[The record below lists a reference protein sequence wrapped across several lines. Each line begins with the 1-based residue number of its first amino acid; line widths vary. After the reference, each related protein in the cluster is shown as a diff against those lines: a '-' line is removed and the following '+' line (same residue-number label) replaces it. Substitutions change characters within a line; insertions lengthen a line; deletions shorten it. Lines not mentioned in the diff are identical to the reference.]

1 MSRRATEPDPTGS
14 SGGFDPVAAPWFF
27 PLLVLAAVL
36 SLRIFAP
43 RIAEKTELF
52 WLDLALDV
60 RARAGMS
67 EPLDPSIRFA
77 ELEMNEEL
85 ARRFATAG
93 EYATVA
99 GILETLARLEARVVA
114 VDIIYTY
121 GRNEDQKIL
130 ADTIRRLHETTRTRF
145 VLSTSIEDRGK
156 EPHLLRSLPH
166 AGGEDFPQGIVNVPA
181 DRHWR
186 EYRLVHR
193 FSGETMPSLA
203 LAAFAASRPAAL
215 APKVTSDGI
224 MEWKVMGSD
233 GKAVARHGDDSR
245 LFLNLRHPYYD
256 DDNRYDRTLPELSK
270 GGRVWSIDQL
280 ERLANRSD
288 GASPLRDTIVFLGYG
303 SEVDGKPTTH
313 GPQEPGMLLHAT
325 ALHDLIHRTSIRPAP
340 IVIDLGFHLLVAAIA
355 VFVFARVRSKRWL
368 LLIAVV
374 GIFLILATGWI
385 AIWHQG
391 LLLLPAAVSSALL
404 WGSAVFLEVGRRW
417 TVEQRER
424 TRRDAMLG
432 FYFSP
437 AVLKQVTQNL
447 DMIRPRGGD
456 VAVLLSDLRGFT
468 TLCESGEVERVFE
481 LLNRLFAVETEA
493 ALRENGSL
501 ARFAGDQFL
510 AYWGAPEACDDAP
523 DRALRAALEIQE
535 TLQRRV
541 ENPDADE
548 IDGWLRIG
556 IGLHCGR
563 GLVGHV
569 GSRSYRDYN
578 LVGDCVNTTARIESQ
593 TKNYAAAIL
602 ASGEFMAALKAK
614 PPSLLVD
621 RVQVKGKSQATELH
635 AIFGR
640 GDNPGEEA
648 CAAYRVAFGHYEAG
662 DFAGAAD
669 AFASLTNHPHLTLAT
684 SAGVLEERCRIYLDS
699 PPANW
704 DGVHELTSK

>member
-1 MSRRATEPDPTGS
+1 MSRSASEPDPTGS
-14 SGGFDPVAAPWFF
+14 SGGFDPVSSPWFF
-27 PLLVLAAVL
+27 PLLALAAIL
-36 SLRIFAP
+36 ALRTFAP
-43 RIAEKTELF
+43 SAAEKVELF

-67 EPLDPSIRFA
+67 EPLDPAIRFA
-77 ELEMNEEL
+77 ELSVNEEI
-85 ARRFATAG
+85 ARRFATEG

-99 GILETLARLEARVVA
+99 GVLETLARLEARVVA
-114 VDIIYTY
+114 VDIIHAY
-121 GRNEDQKIL
+121 GREVDQRII
-130 ADTIRRLHETTRTRF
+130 ADTIRRIHETTRTTV
-145 VLSTSIEDRGK
+145 VLSTSIEDQA
-156 EPHLLRSLPH
+156 EPPHLLRSLPD
-166 AGGEDFPQGIVNVPA
+166 AGGGDFLQGIVNVPA

-186 EYRLVHR
+186 EYRQVYL
-193 FSGETMPSLA
+193 FGEEAMPSLA
-203 LAAFAASRPAAL
+203 LAAFTASRPAAL
-215 APKVTSDGI
+215 APQEVEAGV
-224 MEWKVMGSD
+224 MEWKIPGSD
-233 GKAVARHGDDSR
+233 GKAIVRRADEGR
-245 LFLNLRHPYYD
+245 LFLNLRHSYYD
-256 DDNRYDRTLPELSK
+256 DRYDERLPELAG
-270 GGRVWSIDQL
+270 GGRVWTIEQL
-280 ERLANRSD
+280 ERLADRS
-288 GASPLRDTIVFLGYG
+288 GADSPLRDTIVFLGYDA
-303 SEVDGKPTTH
+303 EVDGKPTTH
-313 GPQEPGMLLHAT
+313 GAQQPGMLLHGT
-325 ALHDLIHRTSIRPAP
+325 ALHDLMHETAIRPAP
-340 IVIDLGFHLLVAAIA
+340 VGVDIAFHLLIAALA
-355 VFVFARVRSKRWL
+355 AFGFSRVRKKRWL
-368 LLIAVV
+368 VLIATA
-374 GIFLILATGWI
+374 GILLTLLLGWI
-385 AIWHQG
+385 AIWHRG
-391 LLLLPAAVSSALL
+391 VLLLPAAVSSAVL
-404 WGSAVFLEVGRRW
+404 WGGAVVLEVGRRW

-437 AVLKQVTQNL
+437 AVLKLVTQNL

-510 AYWGAPEACDDAP
+510 AYWGAPEPCDDAP

-535 TLQRRV
+535 TLQQRM
-541 ENPDADE
+541 ESPAADE

-602 ASGEFMAALKAK
+602 ASGEFLSALHEK
-614 PPSLLVD
+614 PVSLLVD
-621 RVQVKGKSQATELH
+621 RVQVKGKSRATELH

-640 GDNPGEEA
+640 GDDPGEDGR
-648 CAAYRVAFGHYEAG
+648 AAYRAAFALYEAG
-662 DFAGAAD
+662 GFEEAAA
-669 AFASLTNHPHLTLAT
+669 AFLILTKHPHATLAV
-684 SAGVLEERCRIYLDS
+684 SAALLEERCRAYAS
-699 PPANW
+699 APPGKW

>member
-1 MSRRATEPDPTGS
+1 MSRRATESDPTGS

-27 PLLVLAAVL
+27 PLLVLAVLL

-43 RIAEKTELF
+43 RIAEKAELF
-52 WLDLALDV
+52 WLDLALDL

-85 ARRFATAG
+85 ARRFATDG

-121 GRNEDQKIL
+121 GRAEDQKIL
-130 ADTIRRLHETTRTRF
+130 GDTIRRLHETSRTRF
-145 VLSTSIEDRGK
+145 VLSTSIEDLGK
-156 EPHLLRSLPH
+156 EPHLRRSLPY
-166 AGGEDFPQGIVNVPA
+166 AGGEDLPQGIVNVPA

-193 FSGETMPSLA
+193 FSEETMPSLA

-215 APKVTSDGI
+215 APKVTGEGT
-224 MEWKVMGSD
+224 MEWKVMGPV
-233 GKAVARHGDDSR
+233 GKAVAWHGDDSR
-245 LFLNLRHPYYD
+245 LFLNLRHSYYED
-256 DDNRYDRTLPELSK
+256 AYDRTLPELSE
-270 GGRVWSIDQL
+270 GGRVWSIEEL
-280 ERLANRSD
+280 EELAKRV
-288 GASPLRDTIVFLGYG
+288 GADSPLRDTIVFLGYDA
-303 SEVDGKPTTH
+303 EVDGKATTH
-313 GPQEPGMLLHAT
+313 GPQEPGMLLHGT
-325 ALHDLIHRTSIRPAP
+325 ALHDLMHGTAIRPAP
-340 IVIDLGFHLLVAAIA
+340 IPIDLGFHLLVASIA
-355 VFVFARVRSKRWL
+355 ALVFAQVRSKRWL
-368 LLIAVV
+368 LLIAAV
-374 GIFLILATGWI
+374 GILVILATGWI
-385 AIWHQG
+385 AVWHRG

-404 WGSAVFLEVGRRW
+404 WGSAVILEVGRRW

-510 AYWGAPEACDDAP
+510 AYWGAPEACYDAP

-602 ASGEFMAALKAK
+602 ASGEFLASLKAK
-614 PPSLLVD
+614 PLSLLVD
-621 RVQVKGKSQATELH
+621 RVQVKGKSRATELH

-640 GDNPGEEA
+640 GDDPGEEGRE
-648 CAAYRVAFGHYEAG
+648 AYRVAFAKYEAG
-662 DFAGAAD
+662 DFTDSAD
-669 AFASLTNHPHLTLAT
+669 AFDSLTKYPHVTLAT
-684 SAGVLEERCRIYLDS
+684 SAGVLEERCRVYLGS

>member
-1 MSRRATEPDPTGS
+1 MSRSASETDPTGS
-14 SGGFDPVAAPWFF
+14 DGGFDPVSSPWFF
-27 PLLVLAAVL
+27 PLLALAAILAV
-36 SLRIFAP
+36 RCFAP
-43 RIAEKTELF
+43 SVVEKAELF

-67 EPLDPSIRFA
+67 EPLDPAIRFA
-77 ELEMNEEL
+77 ELSMNEEI
-85 ARRFATAG
+85 ARRFATEG

-99 GILETLARLEARVVA
+99 GVLETLARLEARVIA

-121 GRNEDQKIL
+121 GRTVDQQII
-130 ADTIRRLHETTRTRF
+130 ADTIRRIHETTRTTV
-145 VLSTSIEDRGK
+145 VLSTSIEHQA
-156 EPHLLRSLPH
+156 EPPHLLRSLPR
-166 AGGEDFPQGIVNVPA
+166 AGGGEFLQGIVNVPA

-193 FSGETMPSLA
+193 FEEETMPSLA
-203 LAAFAASRPAAL
+203 LAAFAASRPSAL
-215 APKVTSDGI
+215 APKVAGEGT
-224 MEWKVMGSD
+224 MEWKEAGPD
-233 GKAVARHGDDSR
+233 GKAIVRRADDAR
-245 LFLNLRHPYYD
+245 LFLNLRHSYYGD
-256 DDNRYDRTLPELSK
+256 RYDKRLPEFTE
-270 GGRVWSIDQL
+270 GGRVWKIEQL
-280 ERLANRSD
+280 ERLADRS
-288 GASPLRDTIVFLGYG
+288 GAESPLRDTIVFLGYDA
-303 SEVDGKPTTH
+303 EVDGKPTTH
-313 GPQEPGMLLHAT
+313 GTEQPGMLLHGT
-325 ALHDLIHRTSIRPAP
+325 ALHDLMNDTAIRPAP
-340 IVIDLGFHLLVAAIA
+340 VGVDIVFHLLIAALA
-355 VFVFARVRSKRWL
+355 AFGFSRVRKKRWL
-368 LLIAVV
+368 VFIAAAGILLT
-374 GIFLILATGWI
+374 LLLGWI
-385 AIWHQG
+385 AIWHRG
-391 LLLLPAAVSSALL
+391 VLLLPAAVSSAVL
-404 WGSAVFLEVGRRW
+404 WGGAVVLEVGRRW
-417 TVEQRER
+417 TVEQRAR

-447 DMIRPRGGD
+447 DMIRPRGGE

-510 AYWGAPEACDDAP
+510 AYWGAPEPCDDAP
-523 DRALRAALEIQE
+523 DRALRAALEIQG
-535 TLQRRV
+535 TLQQRL
-541 ENPDADE
+541 ENPAADE

-602 ASGEFMAALKAK
+602 ASGEFLAALKAK
-614 PPSLLVD
+614 PLSLLVD
-621 RVQVKGKSQATELH
+621 RVQVKGRSRATELH

-640 GDNPGEEA
+640 DDDPGEEGRG
-648 CAAYRVAFGHYEAG
+648 AYRTAFSSYESGDFSGAG
-662 DFAGAAD
+662 D
-669 AFASLTNHPHLTLAT
+669 AFTVLTKHPHATLAV
-684 SAGVLEERCRIYLDS
+684 SAGLLAERCRSYAAS
-699 PPANW
+699 PPESW